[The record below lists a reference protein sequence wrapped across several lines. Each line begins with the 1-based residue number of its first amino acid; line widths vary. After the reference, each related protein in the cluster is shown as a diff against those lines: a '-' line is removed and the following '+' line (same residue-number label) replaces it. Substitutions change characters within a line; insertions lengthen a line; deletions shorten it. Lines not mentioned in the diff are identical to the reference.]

1 MFIEVNIRQA
11 NKGAQRMMTTTV
23 TNTSTMTVRQLRAI
37 LFELVD
43 QQMTIEKLRKKLYDV
58 EEQDK
63 AVEINTTFWW
73 KQGIE

>member
-1 MFIEVNIRQA
+1 MN
-11 NKGAQRMMTTTV
+11 TTMYST
-23 TNTSTMTVRQLRAI
+23 TSTMTVRQLRAI
-37 LFELVD
+37 LFELTD
-43 QQMTIEKLRKKLYDV
+43 QQMTIEELRKKLYDV

>member
-73 KQGIE
+73 KQGI